1 MLQEEI
7 KKRGHA
13 FEARIYAENPR
24 NGFLP
29 GAGPLTHL
37 STPQP
42 NTFIRIETGVRQND
56 EVSVHYDPM
65 IAKLVVWGETR
76 SIALNSLIA
85 RLREYHVS
93 MISNPKNFH
102 LKKILFYCIFLLSDF
117 RSRYKCKFSHR
128 FSITSIISIW

>member
-1 MLQEEI
+1 MTGEPLPLTQEQI

-37 STPQP
+37 STPIP
-42 NTFIRIETGVRQND
+42 NNCVRVETGARQND

-76 SIALNSLIA
+76 HMALNSLID

-93 MISNPKNFH
+93 WK
-102 LKKILFYCIFLLSDF
+102 F
-117 RSRYKCKFSHR
+117 REKLIQFPQINNS
-128 FSITSIISIW
+128 